1 MNVIYTPEELA
12 LAVGESIRRLRLQK
26 NLTQPSLAAQ
36 AGVSMTALRHLESGE
51 GANLFTLIR
60 VVRALDKQDWLQ
72 ALAPRITINPL
83 HMTPSHNARQRA
95 RTRRNQRAHG
105 KEA

>member
-1 MNVIYTPEELA
+1 MNKISSPEELA
-12 LAVGESIRRLRLQK
+12 LAVGESIRSLRLQK

-60 VVRALDKQDWLQ
+60 IIRALDKEDWLK
-72 ALAPRITINPL
+72 ALAPRVTINPL
-83 HMTPSHNARQRA
+83 HMPSSHAPRQRA
-95 RTRRNQRAHG
+95 RPKKSKHG
-105 KEA
+105 EKA